1 MVDTFNLGFTWYV
14 HGTEKLRIGGKTIPV
29 VLKIIPVVL
38 VVVGRLVHNEPNSIV
53 RLPSILQVVIIFE
66 FAPAKYK

>member
-1 MVDTFNLGFTWYV
+1 MKDACNCNLGFTWYV

-29 VLKIIPVVL
+29 VLKIVPVVL

-53 RLPSILQVVIIFE
+53 GCLAS
-66 FAPAKYK
+66 YK